1 MSVTSQWVDRWYEQG
16 IMGLL
21 EPTLT
26 GRETIYNDVEA
37 QRLKELVDEEPH
49 QLKRA
54 QSILEQE
61 TGKKASLYTLKRM
74 LKKTEI

>member
-1 MSVTSQWVDRWYEQG
+1 
-16 IMGLL
+16 MGLL